1 MTASFFLQRLLQML
15 ATLFLMSFLVYGLI
29 GLMPGDPIDLMAGG
43 NPKIT
48 PEDLQRLKELYG
60 LDKPFLSR
68 YGAWL
73 QNALAGDF
81 GYSRLQNLPVI
92 EVLLLPLKNTLLLM
106 GAALFLT
113 LLLAVPLGVYAA
125 AKAGSFFDRAVN
137 VFTLAGVSVPAFWLA
152 LMLIT
157 IFAVMLGWLPAGA
170 SPTKPLSLILPLAT
184 LTLASL
190 AVYVRHLR
198 AAMISALEGHY
209 IRTARAKG
217 CGEDRIL
224 WRHAFQNAL
233 PPLLTLIMLDLGAL
247 AGGAITIETIF
258 AYPGMGKLMFDAVM
272 GNDYNLALIGF
283 LLLTFFVMLGNFL
296 ADIGYRLIDPR
307 VGKDA

>member
-1 MTASFFLQRLLQML
+1 MTASFFFQRLLQML
-15 ATLFLMSFLVYGLI
+15 ATLFLMSFIVYGLI

-48 PEDLQRLKELYG
+48 SEDLRRLKELHG
-60 LDKPFLSR
+60 LDKPLLSR

-73 QNALAGDF
+73 QNALAGDV
-81 GYSRLQNLPVI
+81 GYSRLQSLPVMD
-92 EVLLLPLKNTLLLM
+92 VLLPPLRNTLLLM
-106 GAALFLT
+106 GAALFCT
-113 LLLAVPLGVYAA
+113 LLFAVPLGVYAA

-137 VFTLAGVSVPAFWLA
+137 VFILAGVSVPAFWLA
-152 LMLIT
+152 LMLIAL
-157 IFAVMLGWLPAGA
+157 FAVTLGWLPAAA
-170 SPTKPLSLILPLAT
+170 SLSKPLSLILPLAT
-184 LTLASL
+184 LTLANL

-198 AAMISALEGHY
+198 AAMLSALEGHF

-217 CGEDRIL
+217 CAQDRVL

-233 PPLLTLIMLDLGAL
+233 PPLLTLVMLDLGAL
-247 AGGAITIETIF
+247 AGGAITVETIF

-272 GNDYNLALIGF
+272 GSDYNLALIGF

-296 ADIGYRLIDPR
+296 ADVGYRLIDPR
-307 VGKDA
+307 VEKDA